1 MKGGTRAQW
10 QMNNFR
16 DAVDVCE
23 LSDLDVEGY
32 AFTFDNGQAGEN
44 NRQCRIDR
52 AMKNEGWRELFPY
65 AKVVHLGREWSDHSP
80 IKVVLD
86 GREGMDGRSK
96 RNFRFEQIWV
106 GEERCEDTIRRA
118 WEESDWDVV
127 DTISRCARELQKW
140 KGVSI
145 GKIMR
150 GINRKRKRLEW
161 LNVNERSVINVRE
174 GKVVMRELNDL
185 LKQEEIFWRQR
196 SRALWPVG
204 FSELLEGVRD
214 RVTGVM
220 SAVFEDVYRGE
231 EVFDALQQMHPLKAP
246 GPYGMN
252 ALFYQTYWH
261 IVGPSITRLV
271 LRILNGGEFPAVINK
286 THIVL
291 IPKKKAPDK
300 FGDYRP
306 ISLCNV
312 LYKLVAKV
320 LDNRLK
326 IFLGDLVS
334 ENQGAFTPGRL
345 ISDNI
350 LVAFEMF
357 HYMKNA
363 RSGGGHMAL
372 KLDMAK
378 AYDRV
383 EWVFLERVL
392 QAMGFAGQWIFNVM
406 RCVRSVSY
414 EVLVNGAPS
423 ESFVPERGL
432 RQGDPLSPYL
442 FILCAEVLSSMIRR
456 KVEEGALNGIRVAP
470 GAPVISHLFFADD
483 SIIFVKANE
492 NQARVVMDVLSKYE
506 RASGQLVSKE
516 KTTVSFSKG
525 TVEWRREK
533 VARVLGVKVVAEQDR
548 YLGLPTV
555 IGQSKHALTK
565 IVRDKLNNKMQ
576 GWRGK
581 LFSRAGRETLIKAI
595 AQSIPTYAMS
605 VFKLPVNFCN
615 ELRSIVSRFWWGSA
629 GGARKISWLS
639 WDFMCRAKV
648 RGGMGFRDFENFN
661 LALLAKQAWRL
672 ICDDGS
678 LMVRVLKGKY
688 FPNGTFMD
696 APVGNNPSYTWRSI
710 CEAKCVMG
718 LGLRKRVGNGVDTR
732 VWLDPWIPNT
742 SSRCVVS
749 PRGDNALEMRVA
761 ELMVVG
767 ESRWDREKVEAVF
780 LPFEVERIMSIR
792 LSEHSR
798 EDSWCWDKAKDGE
811 YLVKEGYRL
820 LAADE
825 GGEGEQSDSSM
836 GGWLWKA
843 LWAAPVLSRIKAF
856 MWQLCNNALPVK
868 ANIAAR
874 LRGVDGSC
882 PRCQF

>member
-1 MKGGTRAQW
+1 
-10 QMNNFR
+10 
-16 DAVDVCE
+16 
-23 LSDLDVEGY
+23 
-32 AFTFDNGQAGEN
+32 
-44 NRQCRIDR
+44 
-52 AMKNEGWRELFPY
+52 MKNEGWRELFPY

-86 GREGMDGRSK
+86 GREGLDGRSK

-106 GEERCEDTIRRA
+106 GEEGCEDTIRRA

-150 GINRKRKRLEW
+150 DINRKRKRLEW

-174 GKVVMRELNDL
+174 RKVVMRELNDL

-196 SRALWPVG
+196 SRALWLREGDRNTKYFHRKVKAPVG

-214 RVTGVM
+214 RVTGAM

-231 EVFDALQQMHPLKAP
+231 EVFDALQQMHSLKAP
-246 GPYGMN
+246 R
-252 ALFYQTYWH
+252 ARWDECAFYRH
-261 IVGPSITRLV
+261 IG
-271 LRILNGGEFPAVINK
+271 IL
-286 THIVL
+286 
-291 IPKKKAPDK
+291 
-300 FGDYRP
+300 
-306 ISLCNV
+306 
-312 LYKLVAKV
+312 
-320 LDNRLK
+320 
-326 IFLGDLVS
+326 
-334 ENQGAFTPGRL
+334 L

-363 RSGGGHMAL
+363 RSGGEHMAL
-372 KLDMAK
+372 KLDMDK

-406 RCVRSVSY
+406 RY
-414 EVLVNGAPS
+414 
-423 ESFVPERGL
+423 
-432 RQGDPLSPYL
+432 
-442 FILCAEVLSSMIRR
+442 
-456 KVEEGALNGIRVAP
+456 
-470 GAPVISHLFFADD
+470 D

-492 NQARVVMDVLSKYE
+492 NQARVAMDVLSKYE

-525 TVEWRREK
+525 MVEWRREK

-548 YLGLPTV
+548 YLGLPMV

-581 LFSRAGRETLIKAI
+581 LFSRAGRKTLIKAI

-605 VFKLPVNFCN
+605 VFKLPVNFYN

-710 CEAKCVMG
+710 CEVKCVMG
-718 LGLRKRVGNGVDTR
+718 LGLRKRVGNEVDTR

-780 LPFEVERIMSIR
+780 LPFEVERIMSIH

-798 EDSWCWDKAKDGE
+798 EDSWCLDKAKDGE
-811 YLVKEGYRL
+811 YLVKEG
-820 LAADE
+820 
-825 GGEGEQSDSSM
+825 
-836 GGWLWKA
+836 
-843 LWAAPVLSRIKAF
+843 
-856 MWQLCNNALPVK
+856 
-868 ANIAAR
+868 
-874 LRGVDGSC
+874 
-882 PRCQF
+882 